1 MNNEVLLKIIAEL
14 KSNSLDINKL
24 KLENNNLKKTHIQ
37 LINSISDL
45 KKDNE
50 NLNTK
55 FKEYQ
60 IDINKKIDYLSEKIK
75 DVEEHS
81 LKNLSKLLDSTS
93 KNLLDFKKE
102 LELIK
107 NNDSYSVLSNKLNE
121 LEESLVESNN
131 DLFDAIDSLEE
142 ELGDFKDEIESK
154 IDDMLDISNV
164 DFDDLYNSFT
174 ENSIIDFNC
183 EGDYYDID
191 VDYNKKFKE
200 TLANKDLIEDMNF
213 EEEVLFIKN
222 NEEVE
227 EISLDETIDKNLENL
242 EINTIDTNNIHIEEP
257 KKYLAIRN
265 LEGFYKYRD
274 IIDLYDLESKYIFL
288 GSENIF
294 NNYDILL
301 INVIKILN
309 NKYRKEL
316 SEFIK
321 CEENKFLY
329 EGSPLNLSYTSEV
342 ISLREIYDDL
352 AGEGDIYI
360 TIPENHTEIIH
371 SIFLVVSYIENI
383 IEGRIEDIVFNFT
396 FNENNNEL
404 YKERLLKKQADLC
417 NNNNGNLKCK
427 GEEILD
433 IISMDYHERVAY
445 YPSKKQKRKLEKLL
459 KNSDYELKVEFN
471 NLNRKEVASIINIL
485 EKNSSITKDDESTLF
500 KFLKI
505 KNNINTIDKEY
516 FTDLVLDGYTI
527 KELAKIF
534 NVSEN
539 VISNKKK
546 EFGLINIKKSMKDSI
561 DNERFK
567 ELYNNG
573 YTGKMLAEE
582 FGVSEAI
589 VNNKKK
595 ELSLVKNYEN
605 LKDISEVKLENIS
618 YEYFTNTIPIKLYI
632 DNTEIDIENK
642 TWVETYLK
650 MCNYLAGINEKD
662 FIKYSS
668 RLMSYGSSPYFSSYP
683 FSLNKSK
690 GLSINNYYAETGL
703 SVATFISN
711 IRYLVRKMELSEDI
725 FYIEFIDK

>member
-1 MNNEVLLKIIAEL
+1 MNNEVLLKIITEL
-14 KSNSLDINKL
+14 KSNNSDVKKL
-24 KLENNNLKKTHIQ
+24 KLDNNNLKKTHIQ
-37 LINSISDL
+37 LINSINDL

-50 NLNTK
+50 NLNNK
-55 FKEYQ
+55 LKEYQ
-60 IDINKKIDYLSEKIK
+60 IDIDKKIDCLSKKIK
-75 DVEEHS
+75 DIEEYNF
-81 LKNLSKLLDSTS
+81 KNLNQLNKGLDSIS
-93 KNLLDFKKE
+93 KELLDFKKE

-107 NNDSYSVLSNKLNE
+107 NNDSYSILSNKLNE
-121 LEESLVESNN
+121 LEESLIESNN

-142 ELGDFKDEIESK
+142 ELGDFEDEIENK
-154 IDDMLDISNV
+154 IDGILDISNV
-164 DFDDLYNSFT
+164 DFNDLYNSLD
-174 ENSIIDFNC
+174 ENSILDLSYK
-183 EGDYYDID
+183 EDYCDID
-191 VDYNKKFKE
+191 ADYNKKFKE
-200 TLANKDLIEDMNF
+200 ALANKDLIED
-213 EEEVLFIKN
+213 
-222 NEEVE
+222 
-227 EISLDETIDKNLENL
+227 ISLENL
-242 EINTIDTNNIHIEEP
+242 EINTIDTNNMYIEEP

-316 SEFIK
+316 TEFIR

-329 EGSPLNLSYTSEV
+329 EGNPLNLSYTSEV

-360 TIPENHTEIIH
+360 AIPENHTEIIH
-371 SIFLVVSYIENI
+371 SIFLVVSYIENTT
-383 IEGRIEDIVFNFT
+383 EGRIEDIVFNFT

-417 NNNNGNLKCK
+417 DNNE
-427 GEEILD
+427 EEILD
-433 IISMDYHERVAY
+433 IIPIDYHERVAY

-459 KNSDYELKVEFN
+459 KNSNYELKIEFS
-471 NLNRKEVASIINIL
+471 NLNRKEVTSIINIL
-485 EKNSSITKDDESTLF
+485 EKNSNITKDDESILF

-505 KNNINTIDKEY
+505 KNNINTIDKDY
-516 FTDLVLDGYTI
+516 FTGLVLDGYTI
-527 KELAKIF
+527 KELSKIF

-539 VISNKKK
+539 VIFNKKK
-546 EFGLINIKKSMKDSI
+546 EFGLINLKKSMKDSI
-561 DNERFK
+561 DNKRFI
-567 ELYNNG
+567 ELYKNG
-573 YTGKMLAEE
+573 YTIKMLAKE
-582 FGVSEAI
+582 FGVSEAVI
-589 VNNKKK
+589 SNKKK

-632 DNTEIDIENK
+632 DNTEINIENK

-650 MCNYLAGINEKD
+650 MCNYLASINEKD

-668 RLMSYGSSPYFSSYP
+668 KLTSYRGGSPYFSPYQ
-683 FSLNKSK
+683 FGLKSK
-690 GLSINNYYAETGL
+690 QLSMNNYYYAETGL
-703 SVATFISN
+703 NVATFINN
-711 IRYLVRKMELSEDI
+711 IRCLVREMELSEDI
-725 FYIEFIDK
+725 FYIEFIDKQKE